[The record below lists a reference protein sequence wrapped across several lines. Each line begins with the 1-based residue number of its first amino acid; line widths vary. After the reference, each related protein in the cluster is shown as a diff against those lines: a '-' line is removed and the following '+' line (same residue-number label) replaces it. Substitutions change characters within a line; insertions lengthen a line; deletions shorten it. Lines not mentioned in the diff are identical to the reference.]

1 MRFDCAEPEFP
12 GAFVEFTDAW
22 SVGEKRRVF
31 EVQGEEFYALLQRKL
46 TALHLPALE
55 GDALDAPADVTRDGV
70 DRLDGRLWDWLRG
83 TISTAILELGNLGEA
98 VRQRLYISA
107 GKAES

>member
-1 MRFDCAEPEFP
+1 MRFDCAEPEFS
-12 GAFVEFTDAW
+12 GAFVEFSDAW

-31 EVQGEEFYALLQRKL
+31 EVQGDEFYALLQRKI

-55 GDALDAPADVTRDGV
+55 GNALDSPAGVTRDGV

-83 TISTAILELGNLGEA
+83 TISAAILELTNLGEA
-98 VRQRLYISA
+98 VRQRLYTSVSSP
-107 GKAES
+107 ES